1 MFPNKITIFNVHEV
15 EQDGE
20 TSLEYHRNVVDDV
33 FYYTEKIVVQEGNG
47 EKYSTAH
54 HVIFSNIAL
63 QNYVPYK
70 DFTFEQGKYSL
81 SENDIIVLDEVDDI
95 TDLKDLEES
104 RVDYFLIKTIL
115 DNTYGNEEL
124 QNIEVTN

>member
-1 MFPNKITIFNVHEV
+1 MFPNKITIFNVREV
-15 EQDGE
+15 EKNGVA
-20 TSLEYHRNVVDDV
+20 SLEYHRNVVDDV
-33 FYYTEKIVVQEGNG
+33 FYYTEKIIIQESNG
-47 EKYSTAH
+47 EKYASAY
-54 HVIFSNIAL
+54 HVVFSNIAL

-81 SENDIIVLDEVDDI
+81 SENDIIVLDEVNNI
-95 TDLKDLEES
+95 TDLKDLEKS
-104 RVDYFLIKTIL
+104 KVDYFLIKTIS